1 MNEPSAAR
9 VSLDPIAYA
18 SVLPVAVDPEIE
30 ASVLPRDHP
39 AWQRDVLS
47 ISARARAVIANL
59 KPLAFRVFGFWDHQL
74 RELRIGGRMLGI
86 DPSGSYRL
94 R

>member
-9 VSLDPIAYA
+9 ASLDPVAYA
-18 SVLPVAVDPEIE
+18 AVLPIPVDMELE
-30 ASVLPRDHP
+30 ATVLPRDHP

-47 ISARARAVIANL
+47 ISVRARAVIATL
-59 KPLAFRVFGFWDHQL
+59 KPLAVRVLGFWDHQL
-74 RELRIGGRMLGI
+74 RELRIGGRTLGI
-86 DPSGSYRL
+86 DPSGCYRL